1 MVPLANGEH
10 WKEVDFLGGTLD
22 SDEGVTMSSSPLADS
37 LQADGNCLTLFPLHP
52 VGSDSLHP

>member
-1 MVPLANGEH
+1 MHHLPKEAMVPLANGEH

-37 LQADGNCLTLFPLHP
+37 
-52 VGSDSLHP
+52 S